1 MTNLELY
8 ALMKAKKGGGGSQ
21 TTEETLKSLITRQIT
36 EVAVPSDITSIGSS
50 AFQNCRNL
58 QTVTLS
64 HGVERINVSAFTNCV
79 SLTHLYLPN
88 TINYIANTNP
98 FNGCAE
104 LTVVSLENGFNAN
117 GLNLSA
123 STNFTAEIIVAMLN
137 ALADRTGLEAYTLTL
152 GNTNLAKLSEEE
164 IAVATEKNWTL
175 A

>member
-1 MTNLELY
+1 
-8 ALMKAKKGGGGSQ
+8 MKTKKGGGGSQ
-21 TTEETLKSLITRQIT
+21 VAEETLKSLITRQIT
-36 EVAVPSDITSIGSS
+36 EVTVSSDITSIGSS

-58 QTVTLS
+58 RTVTLG

-98 FNGCAE
+98 FNGCSE

-123 STNFTAEIIVAMLN
+123 STNFSAETLVAILN
-137 ALADRTGLEAYTLTL
+137 ALEDRTGLEAYTLTL

>member
-1 MTNLELY
+1 MNNKELY
-8 ALMKAKKGGGGSQ
+8 LYVRAKKNSNRLS
-21 TTEETLKSLITRQIT
+21 EMEDIFKSLITRQIT
-36 EVAVPSDITSIGSS
+36 EITVPSDITSIGSS

-58 QTVTLS
+58 QTVTIG

-79 SLTHLYLPN
+79 SLTYMYLPN

-98 FNGCAE
+98 FNGCSE

-117 GLNLSA
+117 SLNLSA
-123 STNFTAEIIVAMLN
+123 STNFSAETLVAILN

-152 GNTNLAKLSEEE
+152 GSANLEKLTDEE

>member
-8 ALMKAKKGGGGSQ
+8 TLMKAKKGGGGSQ

-36 EVAVPSDITSIGSS
+36 EVTVPSDITSIGSS

-58 QTVTLS
+58 RTVTLG

-98 FNGCAE
+98 FNGCSE
-104 LTVVSLENGFNAN
+104 LTVVSLENSFNAN

-123 STNFTAEIIVAMLN
+123 STNFSAETLVAILN

-152 GNTNLAKLSEEE
+152 GSANLAKLTDEE